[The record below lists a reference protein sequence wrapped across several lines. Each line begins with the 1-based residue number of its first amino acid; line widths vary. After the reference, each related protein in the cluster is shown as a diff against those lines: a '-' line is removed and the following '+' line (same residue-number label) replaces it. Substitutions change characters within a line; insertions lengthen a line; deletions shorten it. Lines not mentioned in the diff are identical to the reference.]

1 MSSYGDGNGTAE
13 KRGKAAGGEGAGR
26 VKSVTSWIQSSSP
39 DTEVTH
45 VDEKLIANMPPRAA
59 VQLAHDV

>member
-1 MSSYGDGNGTAE
+1 M
-13 KRGKAAGGEGAGR
+13 
-26 VKSVTSWIQSSSP
+26 KSVTSWIQSSSP
-39 DTEVTH
+39 DNEVTH